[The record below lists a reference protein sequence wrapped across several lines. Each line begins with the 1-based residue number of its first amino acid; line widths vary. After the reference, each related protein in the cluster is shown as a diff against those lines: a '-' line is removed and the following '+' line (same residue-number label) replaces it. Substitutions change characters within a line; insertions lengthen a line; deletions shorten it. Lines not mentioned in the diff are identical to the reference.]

1 MKKIGI
7 IGGMGPEAT
16 LDFYGKIIQS
26 SFACHDQDHIPVTI
40 EVCPQIPDRTGYI
53 LGKGDDPLPL
63 LLKACENL
71 VKVGASSICMPCNTA
86 HFFIE
91 QLNKEINVPFIN
103 MIDCVKQEIQDNYPN
118 ASRIGLLATSGTVKS
133 GVYDKVLQHV
143 DLSVI
148 TVCDEFQARM
158 MNVIYEVKSG
168 RQCEVIEDL
177 QRCIDEI
184 EDLGADV
191 IIAGCTELPLLIS
204 SITSRVPIID
214 PTQCLA
220 ENVVKFSLSA

>member
-1 MKKIGI
+1 MRKIGI

-53 LGKGDDPLPL
+53 LGKGENPFPL

-71 VKVGASSICMPCNTA
+71 IKVGASSICMPCNTA
-86 HFFIE
+86 HYFIE

-103 MIDCVKQEIQDNYPN
+103 MIECVRKEIQDNYPK
-118 ASRIGLLATSGTVKS
+118 ASRIGLLATSGTVSS
-133 GVYDKVLQHV
+133 GVYAKVLQQNN
-143 DLSVI
+143 LSAVE
-148 TVCDEFQARM
+148 VSDDFQARM
-158 MNVIYEVKSG
+158 MDIIYEVKSG
-168 RQCEVIEDL
+168 RQNEVIDNF
-177 QRCIDEI
+177 QACIDEI

-191 IIAGCTELPLLIS
+191 IIAGCTELPLLVPSIIS
-204 SITSRVPIID
+204 KVAIID